1 MPPFSKPPS
10 PFSPFEPQK
19 PLGPTLEVPQSG
31 GMDQQTKNT
40 LMFAIIFSVLAAGVL
55 LFIFLKPEKEP
66 ESAETSIATG
76 AATSATTTP
85 RKSGFFSFF
94 NFNLSD
100 LSQKTPVTVTPS
112 PSRTRGAT
120 TSRTT
125 STRTSNTTDSTGTS
139 GATSTATST
148 TVNVPTKQLIGVYSE
163 LSSAQAQLDL
173 EFYKMDL
180 PSSPARGK
188 VWISSVHKSTDPKQE
203 YLTLST
209 GKDLSPST
217 NITGMTIK
225 SVVSGSITQIGKGA
239 PLPITNSVNTPSDI
253 YIESGQKIVIS
264 TGASPLGYSFRLN
277 DCTGYFE
284 QYQNFSP
291 ALPQVCPLLKDV
303 PLPAP
308 PNQLQ
313 DPCLDYIDRFPKCQ
327 IITALPKATADAL
340 NLEQQN
346 RCLAFIQ
353 NNTGY
358 QNCSNAHRNEP
369 GFYASEWR
377 VYLDRTQ
384 TLWKSKREVI
394 WLLDQ
399 QGNFVSQYSY

>member
-1 MPPFSKPPS
+1 MTGSFY
-10 PFSPFEPQK
+10 
-19 PLGPTLEVPQSG
+19 
-31 GMDQQTKNT
+31 
-40 LMFAIIFSVLAAGVL
+40 
-55 LFIFLKPEKEP
+55 LFMSRNEM
-66 ESAETSIATG
+66 
-76 AATSATTTP
+76 
-85 RKSGFFSFF
+85 SFYF
-94 NFNLSD
+94 
-100 LSQKTPVTVTPS
+100 
-112 PSRTRGAT
+112 
-120 TSRTT
+120 
-125 STRTSNTTDSTGTS
+125 
-139 GATSTATST
+139 
-148 TVNVPTKQLIGVYSE
+148 
-163 LSSAQAQLDL
+163 
-173 EFYKMDL
+173 
-180 PSSPARGK
+180 
-188 VWISSVHKSTDPKQE
+188 DPKQE
-203 YLTLST
+203 YLVLST
-209 GKDLSPST
+209 GKESVPPI

-239 PLPITNSVNTPSDI
+239 PLPITNSINTPSDI

-291 ALPQVCPLLKDV
+291 ALPQVCSLLKDV
-303 PLPAP
+303 PLPSP

-313 DPCLDYIDRFPKCQ
+313 DPCLDYIDRVPKCQ
-327 IITALPKATADAL
+327 IITALPTATASAL

-384 TLWKSKREVI
+384 ALWKSKREVI